1 MSQQINAFGTGWV
14 SLDFHTGLLFP
25 SDRMLVEL
33 LRPKIDPASVT
44 LQWVGLIAA
53 EQISDLGSQLLLQ
66 DYSNDIINII
76 RDEQKANGHF
86 LDKLSLEQGFNRWQS
101 RYHQAVMMYIVAFF
115 PAKTQNLGK
124 LASAAMQIEN
134 INFQYRSVGNVAAI
148 GHDLTN
154 LAGFDSET
162 NTVAENTHK
171 MYLRQRFLE
180 YRISDDYLNVLYLEA
195 IKNKGEA
202 IASYAKQQQEQRAS
216 FDRDRRDSYR
226 QRVEDTDARSA
237 NAPLY
242 MLRQCPYCED
252 WYEQNVRGN
261 GRLQVKCDK
270 PQCLRDWDAARR
282 KKSSSQH

>member
-1 MSQQINAFGTGWV
+1 MSQQINIFGTGWV

-44 LQWVGLIAA
+44 LQWVRLIAA

-66 DYSNDIINII
+66 AYSNDIISII

-101 RYHQAVMMYIVAFF
+101 RYHQAVMMYIGAFF
-115 PAKTQNLGK
+115 PAKPQNLGK
-124 LASAAMQIEN
+124 FAIAAMQIEN
-134 INFQYRSVGNVAAI
+134 MNFQYRSVGNVAAI
-148 GHDLTN
+148 GNDLKN
-154 LAGFDSET
+154 LVGFDSET
-162 NTVAENTHK
+162 NTVGENTHK

-195 IKNKGEA
+195 IKDKGET
-202 IASYAKQQQEQRAS
+202 IANYVKQQQEQRAG

-226 QRVEDTDARSA
+226 QRVGDTDAQSA
-237 NAPLY
+237 NAALY

-261 GRLQVKCDK
+261 GRLQVKCGK
-270 PQCLRDWDAARR
+270 PQCFRDWDAARR